1 MRLRKRL
8 RAFGNP
14 LRFELRN
21 EPRRLSPN
29 PAAPSNKLGQPYEKP
44 ASPRPSR
51 GTSGAVEWSFQR
63 FIRLPASQLPSF
75 PALGLRERALAAFI
89 IIQYS
94 IGPPHIPPA
103 MIISLDSHAGMGCFA
118 FRIKDYEIRNGNV
131 SLDNQLLGE
140 SLSQSR
146 RKVRV
151 ELVGQG
157 AAVPVSHL

>member
-1 MRLRKRL
+1 MGRVFSPPQGVTFPLALVKSDFIIIFFPGLR
-8 RAFGNP
+8 
-14 LRFELRN
+14 E
-21 EPRRLSPN
+21 RLSGL
-29 PAAPSNKLGQPYEKP
+29 SSVLFG
-44 ASPRPSR
+44 
-51 GTSGAVEWSFQR
+51 
-63 FIRLPASQLPSF
+63 SQLPSF

-103 MIISLDSHAGMGCFA
+103 MIISLDSRAGMGCFA

-140 SLSQSR
+140 SLSQSC